1 MNFTFCWPWQKARI
15 DEENKIV
22 TEYGFKNKREI
33 WKMNSILGKFKVLS
47 KRLIA
52 AAALSPPTNLRAKE
66 TGAKVLIDMAQ
77 AGVYFPHMV
86 FFTRRSYLRAERQ
99 SALNFL
105 KGYADGL
112 ERMASDRVLAKKV
125 IQKYI
130 REKNDEVLETT
141 YQYGLD
147 YIVRLPYPAK
157 EGIAEV
163 LRQSEHPKAKN
174 ATPDDFVDL
183 SLTKSLETQGF
194 FARR

>member
-1 MNFTFCWPWQKARI
+1 MQI
-15 DEENKIV
+15 DGVENIWIMKPSFSSRGTGVHCLKSTKEAFSRGKIMQ
-22 TEYGFKNKREI
+22 T
-33 WKMNSILGKFKVLS
+33 
-47 KRLIA
+47 
-52 AAALSPPTNLRAKE
+52 
-66 TGAKVLIDMAQ
+66 
-77 AGVYFPHMV
+77 
-86 FFTRRSYLRAERQ
+86 
-99 SALNFL
+99 
-105 KGYADGL
+105 
-112 ERMASDRVLAKKV
+112 KV

-174 ATPDDFVDL
+174 ASPDDFVDL